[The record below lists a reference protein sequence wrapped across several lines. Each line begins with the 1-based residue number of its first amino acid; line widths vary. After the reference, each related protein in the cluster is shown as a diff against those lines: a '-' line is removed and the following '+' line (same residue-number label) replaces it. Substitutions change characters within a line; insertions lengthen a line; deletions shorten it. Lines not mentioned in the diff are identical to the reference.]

1 MKELYLTS
9 GDLTLC
15 SKELSVKRFAER
27 KSEKSAEDIV
37 LSGKYDLEGRSELV
51 RSGKCCRYSN
61 LMELQKVMNDLTETK
76 NNFSLGA
83 GIEQRMRDTRHEEQ
97 QQLEKAL
104 SNNEILT
111 ECLMEKI
118 CEAANLNRAYKRVR
132 TNKGS
137 AGVDGMTVKELS
149 GYLREHKEKLINL
162 LFEGSYKP
170 QEVRAVEIPKP
181 GGGVRQLGIPT
192 VTDRFIQQAI
202 VQVLEPILDP
212 MFSESSYGFR
222 PNRSAHQ
229 ALKKAQEYVQ
239 EGRDI
244 AVDIDLEKFFD
255 RVNHDVLM
263 SRLARRIK
271 DKRLLRVVRRF
282 LEAGM
287 MKNGVCEERYEGM
300 PQGGNLSPL
309 LSNLLLDELDKELE
323 KRGHK
328 FCRYA
333 DDCNIYVRSQKAGER
348 VMSSIKLFLE
358 KKLRLKINENKSKVA
373 KVEECKFLGYKL
385 LNDGRLIL
393 AKESVKRLRD
403 KIRQITKRNRGRNL
417 DEIVRQLNKLLLG
430 WIGYYKLTEYPS
442 QLRDLDGWIR
452 RKLRCYRLKQKK
464 RSWPIARFLITLGV
478 PARSAWNT
486 AKSSKGWWR
495 LSSSPAL
502 HHAMTNAWFEEL
514 GLVNLSTKALS

>member
-1 MKELYLTS
+1 M
-9 GDLTLC
+9 
-15 SKELSVKRFAER
+15 
-27 KSEKSAEDIV
+27 
-37 LSGKYDLEGRSELV
+37 
-51 RSGKCCRYSN
+51 
-61 LMELQKVMNDLTETK
+61 MNDLTETK
-76 NNFSLGA
+76 NSICL
-83 GIEQRMRDTRHEEQ
+83 EEDDDQRMRVTLTKEQ
-97 QQLEKAL
+97 QEIAKAL
-104 SNNEILT
+104 NNDEILT

-149 GYLREHKEKLINL
+149 GHLKEHKEKLIKSL
-162 LFEGSYKP
+162 LEGSYKP
-170 QEVRAVEIPKP
+170 QKIRAVEIPKP
-181 GGGVRQLGIPT
+181 GGGIRQLGIPT

-202 VQVLEPILDP
+202 VQVLEPRLDP
-212 MFSESSYGFR
+212 IFSESSYGFR

-229 ALKKAQEYVQ
+229 ALKKAQEYVR
-239 EGRDI
+239 EGRGI

-271 DKRLLRVVRRF
+271 DKRLLRIIRRF

-287 MKNGVCEERYEGM
+287 MKNGVCMERYEGM

-323 KRGHK
+323 KRGHR

-348 VMSSIKLFLE
+348 VMNSIKLFLE
-358 KKLRLKINENKSKVA
+358 KKLRLKINEDKSKVA

-417 DEIVRQLNKLLLG
+417 KEIVRQLNKLLLG
-430 WIGYYKLTEYPS
+430 WIGYFKLTEYPS
-442 QLRDLDGWIR
+442 QLDNLDGWIR

-464 RSWPIARFLITLGV
+464 RSWSIAKFLMSLGV
-478 PARSAWNT
+478 PAHSAWNT

-502 HHAMTNAWFEEL
+502 HHAMTNTWFEEL
-514 GLVNLSTKALS
+514 GLVNLMTKAHG